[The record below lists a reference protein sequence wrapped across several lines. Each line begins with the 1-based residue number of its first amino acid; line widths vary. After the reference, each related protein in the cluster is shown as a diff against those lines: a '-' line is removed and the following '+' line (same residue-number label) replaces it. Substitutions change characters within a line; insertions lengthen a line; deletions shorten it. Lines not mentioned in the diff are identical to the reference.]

1 MAISGF
7 RCYNFSR
14 SLGKK
19 GDTPLTPAEPRHP
32 RIAAVYL
39 TAGGLLFTAVAIGSF
54 FPHPRLWGVNHLS
67 YYHPVVRLAALLLV
81 AAAFLPGV
89 GEWIYDRGESAL
101 ASLTRS
107 RPRRVLFVSVLV
119 LSAFGLFVAFQSST
133 ELLGDGQLRAKFLT
147 RSIESADVTLGKFAK
162 SVIGETTAPGAHL
175 LAYTSA
181 KLIAAE
187 NPLVAWRLMTAVL
200 GGLFIMI
207 VTLFVS
213 RNGSRPAHPA
223 LLAAFALVF
232 GGIELFFGYI
242 ETYAPMILFTALYTM
257 TALESVHGRRHIA
270 VPTAFF
276 FLAAACHYQ
285 ALLLAPSLMF
295 VVLAR
300 PFARRKKFLAAA
312 LGALTIAA
320 VITAAETTKWGGF
333 FLPLVASG
341 DTPGVFTPRHLADI
355 ANEILLIVP
364 TIPFLAAAVL
374 SRGLGRAAGS
384 ARRDAFDEQANLIFA
399 VSLQIPCIVFL
410 FAFVPELGMARDWD
424 LFILP
429 ALGAAAPALAL
440 AQGALDTARM
450 RRFFVPFAATALA
463 IVIPWIGINASETKS
478 VERYERILSTGSP
491 DAGYGFEIL
500 AMHYEDR
507 GDYAKKAA
515 AYDKAYSVSK
525 NPRHLVSACSARFRT
540 GEAERALSTLDEYL
554 ASNPGY
560 DLARE
565 VYIEGLL
572 GTNRLSDVIRVSEEG
587 IAINP
592 DRPYYYYSLGVAYA
606 ATGRPDKARGAFQD
620 CLKLDPPAVMID
632 AINDLLGEMNE

>member
-1 MAISGF
+1 
-7 RCYNFSR
+7 
-14 SLGKK
+14 
-19 GDTPLTPAEPRHP
+19 
-32 RIAAVYL
+32 
-39 TAGGLLFTAVAIGSF
+39 
-54 FPHPRLWGVNHLS
+54 
-67 YYHPVVRLAALLLV
+67 
-81 AAAFLPGV
+81 
-89 GEWIYDRGESAL
+89 
-101 ASLTRS
+101 
-107 RPRRVLFVSVLV
+107 
-119 LSAFGLFVAFQSST
+119 
-133 ELLGDGQLRAKFLT
+133 
-147 RSIESADVTLGKFAK
+147 
-162 SVIGETTAPGAHL
+162 
-175 LAYTSA
+175 
-181 KLIAAE
+181 
-187 NPLVAWRLMTAVL
+187 
-200 GGLFIMI
+200 
-207 VTLFVS
+207 
-213 RNGSRPAHPA
+213 
-223 LLAAFALVF
+223 
-232 GGIELFFGYI
+232 
-242 ETYAPMILFTALYTM
+242 
-257 TALESVHGRRHIA
+257 
-270 VPTAFF
+270 
-276 FLAAACHYQ
+276 
-285 ALLLAPSLMF
+285 
-295 VVLAR
+295 
-300 PFARRKKFLAAA
+300 
-312 LGALTIAA
+312 
-320 VITAAETTKWGGF
+320 
-333 FLPLVASG
+333 
-341 DTPGVFTPRHLADI
+341 
-355 ANEILLIVP
+355 
-364 TIPFLAAAVL
+364 
-374 SRGLGRAAGS
+374 
-384 ARRDAFDEQANLIFA
+384 LIFA